1 MRVYEKRILIV
12 IGHPA
17 KLRQSF
23 SEALAGA
30 YQQGAQGAGYEV
42 RLVNISRLNFDPIL
56 HEGYDGEQPP
66 ELDIINAQQMI
77 LWAEHLVFIFPMW
90 GYMIPALLKG
100 FFERT
105 FTPGFAYTNQSNNP
119 LKSGLLCGKSA
130 RIIQTTGMPSLVYR
144 LVYWAHG
151 AKALKSMLKFCG
163 ISPIRISYFGSI
175 DEGEDKR
182 KTYLD
187 KAQRLGNSG
196 H

>member
-1 MRVYEKRILIV
+1 MTKRILIV
-12 IGHPA
+12 IGNPA
-17 KLRQSF
+17 KLRKSF
-23 SEALAGA
+23 SEALAEA

-42 RLVNISRLNFDPIL
+42 RLVNISLLNFDPIL

-66 ELDIINAQQMI
+66 ELDITHAQQMI
-77 LWAEHLVFIFPMW
+77 LWAEHLVFIYPIW

-105 FTPGFAYTNQSNNP
+105 FTPGFAYAEQSNNP

-144 LVYWAHG
+144 LFYWAHG

-175 DEGEDKR
+175 DESEDKR
-182 KTYLD
+182 KIYLE
-187 KAQRLGNSG
+187 KTKRLGNAG

>member
-1 MRVYEKRILIV
+1 MTKRILII

-23 SEALAGA
+23 SEVLAGA

-42 RLVNISRLNFDPIL
+42 RLLNISRLNFDPIL
-56 HEGYDGEQPP
+56 HEGYVGEQPL
-66 ELDIINAQQMI
+66 ELDIIDAQQAI
-77 LWAEHLVFIFPMW
+77 LWAEHLVIVYPIW

-105 FTPGFAYTNQSNNP
+105 FTRGFAYANQSNNP
-119 LKSGLLCGKSA
+119 FKSGLLNGKSA

-144 LVYWAHG
+144 LFYWAHG

-163 ISPIRISYFGSI
+163 ISPIWITYFGSI
-175 DEGEDKR
+175 DEGQDKR
-182 KTYLD
+182 KIYLD
-187 KAQRLGNSG
+187 DTERLGKSG